1 MLRCQAKIDQDVSES
16 LHFFFFVIYTTL
28 LSIDPTGSANTVD
41 LILRTVLSRLRRF
54 YRSS

>member
-16 LHFFFFVIYTTL
+16 LHFFFVIYTTL